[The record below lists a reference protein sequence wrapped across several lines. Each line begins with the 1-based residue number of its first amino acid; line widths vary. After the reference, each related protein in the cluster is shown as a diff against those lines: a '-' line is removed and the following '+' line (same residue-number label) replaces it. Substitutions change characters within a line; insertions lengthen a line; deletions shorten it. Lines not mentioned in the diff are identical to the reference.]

1 MTVRAF
7 FMADPKNNNQ
17 VSHLIRLID
26 DRDEFVRTK
35 VREQLIQI
43 GTDALPFLEIASRTE
58 TPNLRV
64 LANEIIRAIHPKQL
78 GEKFRQLVLSARG
91 GDLDLEQG
99 VIFLMEFCYP
109 ETEPVKITAPL
120 DKIAEKLGSRLTPD
134 DTPQQVVQQ
143 LNQLLF
149 IEEGFSGNDSN
160 YSDPDNSYFNKVLER
175 KTGIPIT
182 LSALCL
188 FIAQRLHLPIVGVGL
203 PGHFIV
209 KYASANDP
217 IYFDP
222 FHQGRI
228 LQREDC
234 IRLVESTGHQFEEY
248 YLSQTTHRETL
259 VRMMNN
265 LVGAYNQSNE
275 LEKSG
280 HLKEYISILLDS
292 PRSFPANSP

>member
-1 MTVRAF
+1 MTVPN
-7 FMADPKNNNQ
+7 DNNQ

-35 VREQLIQI
+35 VREQLIHI
-43 GTDALPFLEIASRTE
+43 GEDALPFLQIATRTE
-58 TPNLRV
+58 NLNLRA
-64 LANEIIRAIHPKQL
+64 LASEIIQAILPGQL

-99 VIFLMEFCYP
+99 VIFLMQFRYP
-109 ETEPVKITAPL
+109 GTGPEKITALL
-120 DKIAEKLGSRLTPD
+120 DKIAEKLGSRLNPD
-134 DTPQQVVQQ
+134 DSPQQVVQQ
-143 LNQLLF
+143 MTRLLF
-149 IEEGFSGNDSN
+149 IEEGFAGNDSS
-160 YSDPDNSYFNKVLER
+160 YTDPDNSYFNKVLER

-188 FIAQRLHLPIVGVGL
+188 LIARRLHLPIVGVGL
-203 PGHFIV
+203 PGHYIV
-209 KYASANDP
+209 KYASATDP

-234 IRLVESTGHQFEEY
+234 IRLVESVGHQFEEHH
-248 YLSQTTHRETL
+248 LSQATHRETL

-265 LVGAYNQSNE
+265 LVAAYDQTNE
-275 LEKSG
+275 LEKSR
-280 HLKEYISILLDS
+280 HLKEYINILLSS